1 MNKSLLVIA
10 AMLACSAPS
19 LAEENEVSYG
29 APDPAN
35 IKCFQVLTMLERSP
49 QGSEQQFYTWA
60 QGYFAGRAASDSGF
74 SHLPEHGSERDKVFA
89 TIVDY
94 CEENPDNTYFNAV
107 EVLAESRS

>member
-1 MNKSLLVIA
+1 MNRSLLAIL

-19 LAEENEVSYG
+19 LAEDNEVSYG
-29 APDPAN
+29 APDPAK

-74 SHLPEHGSERDKVFA
+74 NHLPERGSERDKVFA

-94 CEENPDNTYFNAV
+94 CEENPENTYFNAV